1 MKIIENDTPIIK
13 ATKKS
18 KFAVICA
25 VIFILLG
32 VLLVYMEVRGDQ
44 NPLRIGAY
52 VFLLLG
58 DCYWIFPVR
67 TSSQVIIR
75 QLVSLFLLGALFA
88 SCLFALFIILGRG
101 HEIGA
106 PQEVLLI
113 VILLTIAFTILTLI
127 ASIIVGV
134 RIYKKNEKENI

>member
-1 MKIIENDTPIIK
+1 MKTMENDTPIIK
-13 ATKKS
+13 ASKKS

-52 VFLLLG
+52 IFLILG
-58 DCYWIFPVR
+58 ACYWIFPIK

-88 SCLFALFIILGRG
+88 SCLFALFVIIGRG
-101 HEIGA
+101 HESGA
-106 PQEVLLI
+106 PQEFLLI
-113 VILLTIAFTILTLI
+113 VTILTIAFTVLTLI
-127 ASIIVGV
+127 GSIIVGV
-134 RIYKKNEKENI
+134 RIYKKVLG